1 MDELLG
7 KFFPE
12 DVLFVPIGF
21 FGDLSNTVLGDFE
34 ELFVRR
40 EDDLLLN
47 GWA

>member
-1 MDELLG
+1 MG

-12 DVLFVPIGF
+12 DVLFVPIRF
-21 FGDLSNTVLGDFE
+21 FDDLSNAVFGDLE

-40 EDDLLLN
+40 EDDLFLN